1 MKHIRKASDILVSPN
16 IPTKISRIVNIEQAI
31 LET

>member
-1 MKHIRKASDILVSPN
+1 MKHIRKALDILVSLN
-16 IPTKISRIVNIEQAI
+16 IPTKISRRVNIEQAI